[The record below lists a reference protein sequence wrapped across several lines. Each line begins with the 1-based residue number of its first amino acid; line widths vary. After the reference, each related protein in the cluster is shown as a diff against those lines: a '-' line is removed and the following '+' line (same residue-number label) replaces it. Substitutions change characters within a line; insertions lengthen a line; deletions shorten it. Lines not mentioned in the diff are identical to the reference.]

1 MTPSGKLDL
10 PRGNMA
16 GRPEEHGM
24 RPLSP
29 EVLGTLRP
37 EVAVPRYDRPSVSAG
52 IVHLGVGGFH
62 RAHQAAYLDAL
73 LSAGG
78 PPSWGVCGVGVL
90 PHDRRLHEVLRRQG
104 GLYTL
109 VLKHSDGA
117 RTLRV
122 VGSLLEHLLAPDDPR
137 AVVERLADPA
147 TRIVTLTVTEGG
159 YVLPDEPPDARPAV
173 ATAFSLVT
181 DALAQRRQ
189 RGAGP
194 FTIASCD
201 NIEGNGDVARHAF
214 TSYARRRDAE
224 LADWIE
230 QEVRFPSSM
239 VDRITPV
246 TSDADRAEVQELIG
260 VQDGWPVVCE
270 PYTQWVLEDDFVAG
284 RPAFEEVGVQL
295 VRDVRPYEL
304 MKLRLLNASH
314 QALGY
319 LGLLAGYQH
328 VHEVARD
335 PLFAT
340 FVRAYMDDEA
350 TPTLP
355 ALPGVDL
362 EDYKSTLVERFANPE
377 VRDTLPRICA
387 DTSDRIPTFL
397 LPVTRELL
405 AAGRDVSLSALVVAS
420 WARYAEGVD
429 EQGRDIDVVDRW
441 RDQLTAAARRQRADP
456 LAFLQVRQVFGDLA
470 DDPRFRGP
478 YLRSLASLHARGA
491 RATVQAQVQVRQ
503 A

>member
-1 MTPSGKLDL
+1 VRS
-10 PRGNMA
+10 
-16 GRPEEHGM
+16 
-24 RPLSP
+24 LSP
-29 EVLGTLRP
+29 DVLAALP
-37 EVAVPRYDRPSVSAG
+37 PSVAVPGYDRTAVSAG

-62 RAHQAAYLDAL
+62 RAHQAVYLDAL
-73 LSAGG
+73 LAAGES
-78 PPSWGVCGVGVL
+78 PAWGVCGVGVL
-90 PHDRRLHEVLRRQG
+90 EHDRRLHEVLRRQD

-109 VLKHSDGA
+109 VVKHLDGS
-117 RTLRV
+117 RTARV
-122 VGSLLEHLLAPDDPR
+122 VGALLEHLLAPDDPR

-147 TRIVTLTVTEGG
+147 TRIITLTVTEGG
-159 YVLPDEPPDARPAV
+159 YQLPSELLPDERPGAGPAPV
-173 ATAFSLVT
+173 SSFSLVT
-181 DALAQRRQ
+181 DALALRRQ
-189 RGAGP
+189 RGSGP
-194 FTIASCD
+194 LTVASCD
-201 NIEGNGDVARHAF
+201 NIEGNGEVARSAF
-214 TSYARRRDAE
+214 TQYARRQDPA

-246 TSDADRAEVQELIG
+246 TSDADRAEVQELTG
-260 VQDGWPVVCE
+260 VEDGWPVVCE

-284 RPAFEEVGVQL
+284 RPAFEQVGVQL
-295 VRDVRPYEL
+295 VPDVRPYEL

-319 LGLLAGYQH
+319 LGLLAGYDY

-350 TPTLP
+350 TVTLP
-355 ALPGVDL
+355 ALPDVDL
-362 EDYKSTLVERFANPE
+362 EDYKSTLVQRFANPE
-377 VRDTLPRICA
+377 IRDTLPRICA

-429 EQGRDIDVVDRW
+429 EQGGAIEVVDRL
-441 RDQLTAAARRQRADP
+441 REPLTAAARRQRVEP
-456 LAFLQVRQVFGDLA
+456 LAFLQVRQVFADLA
-470 DDPRFRGP
+470 DDPRFTGP
-478 YLRSLASLHARGA
+478 YLRALASLHERGA
-491 RATVQAQVQVRQ
+491 RATVAAQLGRG
-503 A
+503 

>member
-1 MTPSGKLDL
+1 M
-10 PRGNMA
+10 
-16 GRPEEHGM
+16 H
-24 RPLSP
+24 PLSP
-29 EVLGTLRP
+29 DVLDTLP
-37 EVAVPRYDRPSVSAG
+37 PAVALPRYDRRSVSAG

-62 RAHQAAYLDAL
+62 RAHQAVYLDTL
-73 LSAGG
+73 LGDGHSPGWA
-78 PPSWGVCGVGVL
+78 VCGVGVL
-90 PHDRRLHEVLRRQG
+90 PHDRRLHEVLRRQD

-109 VLKHSDGA
+109 VVKHPDGSRTA
-117 RTLRV
+117 RV
-122 VGSLLEHLLAPDDPR
+122 IGSLLEHLLAPDDPR
-137 AVVERLADPA
+137 AVVERLADPL

-159 YVLPDEPPDARPAV
+159 YVLPDEAGAGPAP
-173 ATAFSLVT
+173 TSTFELLT
-181 DALAQRRQ
+181 GALALRRQ
-189 RGAGP
+189 RGTGP
-194 FTIASCD
+194 LTIVSCD

-214 TSYARRRDAE
+214 TSYARRSDTE
-224 LADWIE
+224 LAEWIE
-230 QEVRFPSSM
+230 QEVRFPCSM

-246 TSDADRAEVQELIG
+246 TSDSDRAEVQELIG

-295 VRDVRPYEL
+295 VPDVRPYEL

-387 DTSDRIPTFL
+387 DTSDRIPNFL

-405 AAGRDVSLSALVVAS
+405 DAGRDVSLSALVVAS

-429 EQGRDIDVVDRW
+429 EQGRDFDVVDRW
-441 RDQLTAAARRQRADP
+441 HDELTAAARRQRTEP

-470 DDPRFRGP
+470 DDPRFTGP
-478 YLRSLASLHARGA
+478 YLRSLASLHERGA
-491 RATVQAQVQVRQ
+491 RATVQAQVRQ